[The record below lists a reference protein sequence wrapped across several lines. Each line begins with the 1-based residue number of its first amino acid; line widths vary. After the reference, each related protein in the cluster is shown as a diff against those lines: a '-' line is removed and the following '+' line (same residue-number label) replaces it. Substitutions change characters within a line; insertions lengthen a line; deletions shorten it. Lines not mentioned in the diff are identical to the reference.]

1 MEARLARLSLTSEA
15 GKGERR
21 WGARTGREPGLRSR
35 TGGQAENGQDSSPW
49 HWQHCSSERRSGGR
63 SSLPAGAG
71 GDSPGIRAEDQTSPH
86 VPRSK
91 PPERGRDPLRF
102 CEGGGGRT
110 LQGSGTWRSR
120 LAGTQEGTVSEAAP
134 RGRGGSKRRRTGCGP
149 LPGRPNLP
157 RSSDTVV
164 SNVDGKMHLGHLW
177 R

>member
-15 GKGERR
+15 GKGERG

-35 TGGQAENGQDSSPW
+35 TGGQAENGQDSSPR

-91 PPERGRDPLRF
+91 PPERGRDALRF
-102 CEGGGGRT
+102 CEGGGEDTAGQWDLAERARRDSGRNR
-110 LQGSGTWRSR
+110 LRGST
-120 LAGTQEGTVSEAAP
+120 AG
-134 RGRGGSKRRRTGCGP
+134 
-149 LPGRPNLP
+149 PGRQQAPTHRLRP
-157 RSSDTVV
+157 FTRKT
-164 SNVDGKMHLGHLW
+164 
-177 R
+177 